1 MAISAG
7 YNSGLLQS
15 VVAKEGI
22 IIRFKNYCNVY
33 LQKTP
38 YGGPRERF
46 QQNRQLCFMEK
57 NTQNDLAL
65 PLD

>member
-33 LQKTP
+33 LQKRHMAAP
-38 YGGPRERF
+38 ESDFSKIGSF
-46 QQNRQLCFMEK
+46 FSWEK
-57 NTQNDLAL
+57 Y
-65 PLD
+65 PE